1 MNDISVTIK
10 LPKYLRDAMKE
21 IAKERGLVYSTF
33 MTNVFK
39 EAAFN
44 LTKATNESKE
54 T

>member
-1 MNDISVTIK
+1 MDDITVTVK
-10 LPKYLRDAMKE
+10 MPKYLRDALKS